1 MRGIGFWPMPSRA
14 GTHHRQNRTERLMLA
29 RIERLLLDLSVA
41 AIAALGLL
49 IAANV
54 GLRAA
59 FNTGIPDAIV
69 MVRELMVAAI
79 LLPLGAATAARAH
92 IVVEVLSKRLPGRA
106 QDWLVVLGS
115 VIGVLALLP
124 LLYAGWRE
132 TVKTIE
138 SGSFFFGELMLPK
151 WPGRVAFLIGM
162 GFCAL
167 RLAVLAVQDIRTIR
181 AGGHVTP
188 RTTSDV
194 MSETG
199 TGDRP

>member
-1 MRGIGFWPMPSRA
+1 
-14 GTHHRQNRTERLMLA
+14 MLA

-41 AIAALGLL
+41 AIASLGLL
-49 IAANV
+49 IALNV
-54 GLRAA
+54 ALRAGL
-59 FNTGIPDAIV
+59 NTGIPDAIV

-79 LLPLGAATAARAH
+79 VLPLAAATAARAH

-115 VIGVLALLP
+115 VLGVLALLP
-124 LLYAGWRE
+124 LIFAGYRE
-132 TVKTIE
+132 AAKTLAD
-138 SGSFFFGELMLPK
+138 GSFFFGELMLPK

-167 RLAVLAVQDIRTIR
+167 RLAVLAVQDVRTIR
-181 AGGHVTP
+181 AGGHVVA

-194 MSETG
+194 MG
-199 TGDRP
+199 KP